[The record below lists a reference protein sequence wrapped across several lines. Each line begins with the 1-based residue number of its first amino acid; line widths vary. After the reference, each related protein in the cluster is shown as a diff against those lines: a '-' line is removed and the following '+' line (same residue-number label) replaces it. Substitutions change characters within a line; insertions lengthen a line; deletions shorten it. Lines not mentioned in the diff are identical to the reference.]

1 MYLEN
6 VTSLL
11 IVLSQYL
18 FKLLIISIVCSTFL
32 RELEKYES
40 MPEDIGHCF
49 VTWASSFDI
58 YVEYCKNK
66 PESNTILV
74 QYSGTFFEEIQRK
87 YCVLHPIAAYL
98 IKPVQRITKYQLLL
112 KDLLSCCG
120 EGLQGEIKDGLD
132 VMVSVPKKANDA
144 MHLSMLEGCDISLDQ
159 LGEVILQDSFQVSDS
174 KSLIRK
180 GRDRRVFLFEMY
192 LVFGKEVKDSNGR
205 AKYIFKNKLMT
216 SEIGVTEHIEG
227 DEFKFAV
234 WTGRLAQMA
243 DNKIIF
249 KAANL
254 DVKQAWVKRVRQL
267 IQETFFCSA
276 LSTLNLSKIS
286 QNKLNSKLTHTH
298 SNRSSR
304 YVIKPCTLPC
314 SFASFTD
321 GTIHDNFNKTL
332 KCLGISMNALS
343 MM

>member
-1 MYLEN
+1 
-6 VTSLL
+6 
-11 IVLSQYL
+11 
-18 FKLLIISIVCSTFL
+18 
-32 RELEKYES
+32 

-74 QYSGTFFEEIQRK
+74 QYSGSFFEEIQRK

-120 EGLQGEIKDGLD
+120 EGLQGEIKDGLE

-144 MHLSMLEGCDISLDQ
+144 MHLSMLEGCDISHDQ
-159 LGEVILQDSFQVSDS
+159 LGEVILQDSFQVFDS

-180 GRDRRVFLFEMY
+180 GRERRVFLFEMY
-192 LVFGKEVKDSNGR
+192 LVFGKESKDSNGR
-205 AKYIFKNKLMT
+205 GKYIFKHKLMT
-216 SEIGVTEHIEG
+216 SEIGITEHIEG
-227 DEFKFAV
+227 DELKFAV
-234 WTGRLAQMA
+234 WTGRLAQLA

-249 KAANL
+249 KSNNL
-254 DVKQAWVKRVRQL
+254 DTKQIWVKRMRQL

-286 QNKLNSKLTHTH
+286 QNKLNSKLSHTH

-304 YVIKPCTLPC
+304 YVIQKHFILTYNLCNSRISY
-314 SFASFTD
+314 SFSYIFILVFFRFKTEN
-321 GTIHDNFNKTL
+321 NFEKYQRL
-332 KCLGISMNALS
+332 VIEL
-343 MM
+343 